1 MSASLFPDTT
11 EQSTKAS
18 TYQVLYRTYRPQ
30 VFDDF
35 IGQDHIVSVLRS
47 SLEKKHIG
55 HAYLFHGSRGTGKTT
70 LARIFARELGCAPED
85 IYEIDGASH
94 RKIEDIRDLRENVAT
109 LPFNSLYKVYLIDE
123 VHMLTKEAF
132 NALLKTLEEP
142 PRHVIFMLAT
152 TEYDKLPDTIIS
164 RCQVF
169 TLRRPSPEILSKL
182 VERVASKESLQLS
195 SGARDLIALL
205 GDGSFRDTLGI
216 LEKVHTLSADALL
229 SESEVERVTGA
240 PSLTLIRS
248 ILEGVIAHDLSL
260 VLHTLDNLMEQG
272 IVPQLLVRRLIMIVR
287 SVLRARFQPALN
299 TLPEGVSVAE
309 KDIVN
314 AYKGKEGARINSDF
328 LKLLL
333 SLDDEVSRA
342 SIPIVPLELAFMQ
355 FLGNN
360 SEVGK

>member
-1 MSASLFPDTT
+1 MSSSLFPDAR
-11 EQSTKAS
+11 EQSIIAPA
-18 TYQVLYRTYRPQ
+18 YQALYRTYRPQ
-30 VFDDF
+30 VFDDV

-47 SLEKKHIG
+47 SLEKKQIA

-70 LARIFARELGCAPED
+70 LARIFARELGCMPED

-109 LPFNSLYKVYLIDE
+109 LPFNSQYKVYIIDE

-142 PRHVIFMLAT
+142 PRHVVFMLAT

-182 VERVASKESLQLS
+182 IEYVAAKESLNLS

-216 LEKVHTLSADALL
+216 LEKVQTVSSDTLL

-240 PSLTLIRS
+240 PSLILIQS
-248 ILEGVIAHDLSL
+248 ILDGVIAHDLAL
-260 VLHTLDNLMEQG
+260 VLTTLDSLMEQG
-272 IVPQLLVRRLIMIVR
+272 IVPQLLVRRLIMTVR
-287 SVLRARFQPALN
+287 SILRARFQP
-299 TLPEGVSVAE
+299 GVSNAGNE
-309 KDIVN
+309 GSPTENQIVDT
-314 AYKGKEGARINSDF
+314 YKGKEGARINSDF

-333 SLDDEVSRA
+333 SLDDEVARA
-342 SIPIVPLELAFMQ
+342 SIPILPLELAFMQ

-360 SEVGK
+360 SEVSR